1 LTVIAW
7 RRRTPAMRRGGL
19 DQLAAAEMDQSQTG
33 ADISLSASTMTPSV
47 SRSTFHD
54 FEGM

>member
-1 LTVIAW
+1 
-7 RRRTPAMRRGGL
+7 MRRGGL

-47 SRSTFHD
+47 SRATFHD